1 MKKLLPFALIL
12 AGCTQLPPSPE
23 DIQAKKFEAP
33 SDRAVIYVVRTPMDS
48 RETSSVSVGGMQAA
62 THGGTYY
69 RWEVAP
75 GNHRVAGFGAPS
87 DSVTLSTAAGR
98 IYFVEHTVIGDP
110 DDGGVQSVRLR
121 QIGDQDGRRL
131 VMLSEHVRR

>member
-1 MKKLLPFALIL
+1 MKRLLPMVLL
-12 AGCTQLPPSPE
+12 VAGCTQLPPSPE

-33 SDRAVIYVVRTPMDS
+33 ADKAVIYVVRTPMDS
-48 RETSSVSVGGMQAA
+48 RETSPVRVGDRQAA

-75 GNHRVAGFGAPS
+75 GSHRVAGFGAPS
-87 DSVTLSTAAGR
+87 DAVTLSTAAGR

-131 VMLSEHVRR
+131 VTLSELAR

>member
-1 MKKLLPFALIL
+1 MKKLLPLVLVL

-33 SDRAVIYVVRTPMDS
+33 SGQAAIYVVRTPMDS
-48 RETSSVSVGGMQAA
+48 RETSGVSVDGMQAA
-62 THGGTYY
+62 THGGTFY

-75 GNHRVAGFGAPS
+75 GNRRVATFGAPS
-87 DSVTLSTAAGR
+87 DAVTVNAAAGR
-98 IYFVEHTVIGDP
+98 IYFVEYTVIGDP
-110 DDGGVQSVRLR
+110 DDGGVQHVRLR